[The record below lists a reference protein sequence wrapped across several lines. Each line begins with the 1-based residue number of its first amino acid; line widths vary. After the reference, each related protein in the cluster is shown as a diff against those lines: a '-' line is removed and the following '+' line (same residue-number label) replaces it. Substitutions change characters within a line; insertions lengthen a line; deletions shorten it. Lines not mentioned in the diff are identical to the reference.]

1 MAVTDT
7 HEEKET
13 LAVDVLL
20 PGHEARVT
28 TPLFLHSKKSL
39 IEREGGRCFICNA
52 TAEES
57 GHPLEAHHHPIERSL
72 ANLINW
78 DDVAEHAKAG
88 EFGARAA
95 AFDWDGFF
103 KDAETVTVP
112 GETVLH
118 PDKHYRV
125 PVDPYLFVDDMTVN
139 GLLLCKQHHTG
150 KDAGI
155 HDMPFPLWIAQ
166 RYAIE
171 GYQFTPTEVIHHQ
184 DQS

>member
-28 TPLFLHSKKSL
+28 TPLFLRSKKAL

-78 DDVAEHAKAG
+78 ELVANQAKAG
-88 EFGARAA
+88 EFGQRAVT
-95 AFDWDGFF
+95 FDWDGFF
-103 KDAETVTVP
+103 RDAKTVTAPGVP
-112 GETVLH
+112 G
-118 PDKHYRV
+118 KQAAQYRV
-125 PVDPYLFVDDMTVN
+125 PADPYLFVDDMTVN

-166 RYAIE
+166 RYAID
-171 GYQFTPTEVIHHQ
+171 GYQFTPDEVIHHQ

>member
-13 LAVDVLL
+13 LAVDVML

-28 TPLFLHSKKSL
+28 TPLFLRSKKL
-39 IEREGGRCFICNA
+39 LMEREGGRCFICGA

-78 DDVAEHAKAG
+78 ERVAEQAKSG
-88 EFGARAA
+88 EFGQRAA
-95 AFDWDGFF
+95 DFDWDGFF
-103 KDAETVTVP
+103 IDAKTVASPAVK
-112 GETVLH
+112 GH
-118 PDKHYRV
+118 PAAQYRV
-125 PVDPYLFVDDMTVN
+125 PADPYLFVDDMTVN

-155 HDMPFPLWIAQ
+155 HAMPFPLWIAQ

-171 GYQFTPTEVIHHQ
+171 GY
-184 DQS
+184 

>member
-28 TPLFLHSKKSL
+28 TALFTHTKKQL

-78 DDVAEHAKAG
+78 ERVAAQAKAG

-95 AFDWDGFF
+95 AFAGGNEPLRTLRAH
-103 KDAETVTVP
+103 DAISTTWFL
-112 GETVLH
+112 T
-118 PDKHYRV
+118 K
-125 PVDPYLFVDDMTVN
+125 
-139 GLLLCKQHHTG
+139 
-150 KDAGI
+150 
-155 HDMPFPLWIAQ
+155 
-166 RYAIE
+166 
-171 GYQFTPTEVIHHQ
+171 TEV
-184 DQS
+184 

>member
-28 TPLFLHSKKSL
+28 TALFTHTKKQL

-78 DDVAEHAKAG
+78 ERVAAQAKAG
-88 EFGARAA
+88 EFARAQRRSTGMA
-95 AFDWDGFF
+95 SS
-103 KDAETVTVP
+103 
-112 GETVLH
+112 
-118 PDKHYRV
+118 RV
-125 PVDPYLFVDDMTVN
+125 PRPWRHPPLKGGRQRSTWCR
-139 GLLLCKQHHTG
+139 LTHTCSS
-150 KDAGI
+150 
-155 HDMPFPLWIAQ
+155 
-166 RYAIE
+166 
-171 GYQFTPTEVIHHQ
+171 TT
-184 DQS
+184 

>member
-20 PGHEARVT
+20 PGHQARET
-28 TPLFLHSKKSL
+28 TALFTHSKKLL

-78 DDVAEHAKAG
+78 ELVAAQAKGG

-103 KDAETVTVP
+103 KDAKVVTAPAVEGKPLAQYLVP
-112 GETVLH
+112 A
-118 PDKHYRV
+118 
-125 PVDPYLFVDDMTVN
+125 DPYLFVDDMTVN
-139 GLLLCKQHHTG
+139 GLLLCKEHHTG

-166 RYAIE
+166 RFAIE
-171 GYQFTPTEVIHHQ
+171 GYQFTPTQIIHHQ

>member
-20 PGHEARVT
+20 PGHDARVT
-28 TPLFLHSKKSL
+28 TALFTRSKKEL
-39 IEREGGRCFICNA
+39 IEREGGRCFICGA

-72 ANLINW
+72 ANLIDW
-78 DDVAEHAKAG
+78 ERVATQARAG

-95 AFDWDGFF
+95 TFDWDGFF
-103 KDAETVTVP
+103 KDAKTVTVP

-118 PDKHYRV
+118 PDEHYLV
-125 PVDPYLFVDDMTVN
+125 PADPYLFVDDMTVN
-139 GLLLCKQHHTG
+139 GLLLCKVHHTG

-166 RYAIE
+166 KYARE

-184 DQS
+184 EQS

>member
-28 TPLFLHSKKSL
+28 TPLFLHSKKAL
-39 IEREGGRCFICNA
+39 IEREGARCFICGC
-52 TAEES
+52 TAEQS

-78 DDVAEHAKAG
+78 DRVEAQARAG

-95 AFDWDGFF
+95 AFDWGGFF
-103 KDAETVTVP
+103 KGAKTVTVP
-112 GETVLH
+112 GETPLH
-118 PDKHYRV
+118 PDTHYRV
-125 PVDPYLFVDDMTVN
+125 PADPYLFVDDMTVN
-139 GLLLCKQHHTG
+139 GLLLCKLHHTG

-171 GYQFTPTEVIHHQ
+171 GYQFTPDEVIHHQ
-184 DQS
+184 EQS